1 MKKLLLS
8 LFCLFSLTLSA
19 QIQKYRTTQF
29 AIASVTNGR
38 YSWSDWESSNLYLYI
53 NLDTDQ
59 ITIYSTSIQIYQIYS
74 AYNNGNAY
82 LDSEGGK
89 TIKFNVIDQDLD
101 KGTVRLRVDREGNSQ
116 VYIDFADVAWVYNVV
131 RTN

>member
-89 TIKFNVIDQDLD
+89 TIKFNVIDQDFD
-101 KGTVRLRVDREGNSQ
+101 KGTVRLRIDREGNSQ

>member
-74 AYNNGNAY
+74 AYNNGNTY
-82 LDSEGGK
+82 SDSEGGK

-101 KGTVRLRVDREGNSQ
+101 KGTVRLRIDREGNSQ
-116 VYIDFADVAWVYNVV
+116 VYIDFADVAWVYNVI
-131 RTN
+131 RIN

>member
-29 AIASVTNGR
+29 AIASVINGR

-101 KGTVRLRVDREGNSQ
+101 KGTVRLRIDREGNSQ

>member
-8 LFCLFSLTLSA
+8 LFCLFSLSLSA

-82 LDSEGGK
+82 SDSEGGK

-101 KGTVRLRVDREGNSQ
+101 KGTVRLRIDREGNSQ

>member
-74 AYNNGNAY
+74 AYNKGNAY

-101 KGTVRLRVDREGNSQ
+101 KGTVRLRIDREGNSQ

>member
-38 YSWSDWESSNLYLYI
+38 YSWSDWGSSNLYLYI

-101 KGTVRLRVDREGNSQ
+101 KGTVRLRIDREGNSQ

>member
-8 LFCLFSLTLSA
+8 LFCLFSLTISA

-82 LDSEGGK
+82 SDLEGGK

-101 KGTVRLRVDREGNSQ
+101 KGTVRLRIDREGNSQ
-116 VYIDFADVAWVYNVV
+116 VYIDFADVAWVYNVI
-131 RTN
+131 RIN